1 MRNRKALYFTRLTTS
16 LGLVNGDALCKS
28 NNSFQPCLQ
37 PVDSP
42 FPRLVFPSRLIEGFE
57 AGRWTFPASLEPAT
71 HWPVLFKPV
80 VNEDTA

>member
-16 LGLVNGDALCKS
+16 LGLVNGDALYKS

-42 FPRLVFPSRLIEGFE
+42 FPRLIFPSRLIECFE
-57 AGRWTFPASLEPAT
+57 AGHWTFPDSLEPAT
-71 HWPVLFKPV
+71 HWPVLLKPV